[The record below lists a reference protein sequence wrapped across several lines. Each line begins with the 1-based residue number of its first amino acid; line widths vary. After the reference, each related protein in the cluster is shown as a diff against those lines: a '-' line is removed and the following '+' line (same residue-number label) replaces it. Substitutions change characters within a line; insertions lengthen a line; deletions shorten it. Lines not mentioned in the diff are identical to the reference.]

1 MRDLLY
7 YLNYLYD
14 IWKSKKT
21 ETKILLLN
29 ENISNKNND
38 DDDDDDIL
46 PSYSELF
53 KN

>member
-7 YLNYLYD
+7 YLNYLLD
-14 IWKSKKT
+14 IFKCKKSET
-21 ETKILLLN
+21 EILLLN
-29 ENISNKNND
+29 ENNLDEENN
-38 DDDDDDIL
+38 DDDDIL

>member
-1 MRDLLY
+1 MRNLLY

-29 ENISNKNND
+29 ENISIEENND
-38 DDDDDDIL
+38 YNDDNL

>member
-21 ETKILLLN
+21 ETKIILSN
-29 ENISNKNND
+29 ENNENND
-38 DDDDDDIL
+38 DDDDDDNIL
-46 PSYSELF
+46 PSYSDLF

>member
-29 ENISNKNND
+29 ENISNENND
-38 DDDDDDIL
+38 DDDDNIL
-46 PSYSELF
+46 PSYSDLF